1 MNVRMNDGVA
11 EGPEFISLHPGL
23 YELSAREL
31 DLLACVDIA
40 LPSNVPGTIN
50 ISQNLGRTRAVSGGS
65 ACITPRTRALL
76 THRLRLA
83 NGVEC
88 LNLQGIHFSGRESR
102 LHSYDSGVLTDLAG
116 NAFNTYCAAAMH
128 LVGEGL
134 LALCWSAAC
143 ESAAAPR
150 HVKRHRS
157 NDWDSE
163 DELWG

>member
-65 ACITPRTRALL
+65 ACITPRTRSLL
-76 THRLRLA
+76 THRIRLA
-83 NGVEC
+83 NGVER
-88 LNLQGIHFSGRESR
+88 LNLQGIHFFWAGVQTPQLRQWSVDRSR
-102 LHSYDSGVLTDLAG
+102 WQ
-116 NAFNTYCAAAMH
+116 CI
-128 LVGEGL
+128 
-134 LALCWSAAC
+134 
-143 ESAAAPR
+143 
-150 HVKRHRS
+150 
-157 NDWDSE
+157 
-163 DELWG
+163 